1 MLYTVTIMGI
11 RPLLMHSGAGI
22 DPDNPANIEK
32 EEILRRRT
40 TNRTES
46 ETERLHELEC
56 RVSLWLDAEEKPTI
70 PAMAIRASLE
80 TAARRLRQG
89 PQVREGL
96 SILPDTIFEYDE
108 DRYGTT
114 LDEIVQNAQFQA
126 GVVVQRQRFLR
137 TRARFDLPWSCTFQA
152 DCDDELVDQRQLES
166 WLEIAGRR
174 IGLGDWRPEKSGDFG
189 RFEVRELKAEEE

>member
-1 MLYTVTIMGI
+1 MLYVVTIMGI

-22 DPDNPANIEK
+22 DPDHPANIEK
-32 EEILRRRT
+32 EEILRRRSSP
-40 TNRTES
+40 RTES
-46 ETERLHELEC
+46 ETERLRALEC
-56 RVSLWLDAEEKPTI
+56 QVSLWLDESDRPTI
-70 PAMAIRASLE
+70 PDMAIRASIE

-96 SILPDTIFEYDE
+96 SVLPDTIFEYDE

-114 LDEIVQNAQFQA
+114 LDEIIKSTQFRV

-152 DCDDELVDQRQLES
+152 DCDDELVDQRQLET

-174 IGLGDWRPEKSGDFG
+174 IGIGDWRPEKSGDFG
-189 RFEVRELKAEEE
+189 RFEIKELKTEEE